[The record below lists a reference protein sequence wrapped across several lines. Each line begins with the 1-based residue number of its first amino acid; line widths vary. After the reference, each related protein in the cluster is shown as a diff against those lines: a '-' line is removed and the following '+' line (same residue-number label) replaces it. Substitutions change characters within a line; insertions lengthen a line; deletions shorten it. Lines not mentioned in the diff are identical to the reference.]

1 MNAPSKRTG
10 NNHKITAIKENK
22 KGQMVVSF
30 GAVKMIL
37 SPNAFTEMPLY
48 VGKELT
54 SAEYRSL
61 VLFLRSESLRKYVLS
76 LVNKGSYSAHDIRE
90 KLRKKTSEEDTIR
103 RLIFSLKQQ
112 GLIDDEGFARDFQ
125 AEKEGQ
131 LYGCNRIIQDLKFKH
146 GIRDE
151 IVDSLS
157 FKHEEEH
164 AEKLA
169 GLWEKKYA
177 RLPLKSKKE
186 KAALS
191 LVRRGYD
198 EVVAR
203 EAVSGYKQAKGVG
216 DARLKLLCEKTLK
229 KYGVKYNGYQLRS
242 KVFAYLM
249 SKGYSS
255 EEVERVLEDCL

>member
-1 MNAPSKRTG
+1 
-10 NNHKITAIKENK
+10 
-22 KGQMVVSF
+22 MVVFF
-30 GAVKMIL
+30 GAEKLVL
-37 SPNAFTEMPLY
+37 SPDAFTEMPLY

-54 SAEYRSL
+54 SIEYHSL
-61 VLFLRSESLRKYVLS
+61 LLFLRSESLRKYALS

-90 KLRKKTSEEDTIR
+90 KLRKKTGEEDTIG

-112 GLIDDEGFARDFQ
+112 GLIDDEKFARDFQ
-125 AEKEGQ
+125 EGKQAQ
-131 LYGCNRIIQDLKFKH
+131 LYGRNRIIQELKFKH

-157 FKHEEEH
+157 FMHEEER

-169 GLWEKKYA
+169 TLWEKKFA

-186 KAALS
+186 KAALA
-191 LVRRGYD
+191 LIRRGYD

-216 DARLKLLCEKTLK
+216 DKSLKLLCEKTLK

-255 EEVERVLEDCL
+255 EEIERVLEDCL